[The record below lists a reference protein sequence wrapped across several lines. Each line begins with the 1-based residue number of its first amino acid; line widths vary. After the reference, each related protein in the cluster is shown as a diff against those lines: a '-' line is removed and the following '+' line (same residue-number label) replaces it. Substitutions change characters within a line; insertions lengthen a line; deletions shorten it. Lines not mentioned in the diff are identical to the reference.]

1 MTLRIE
7 SVSDEHGTTIRLIGR
22 MQAQHVE
29 ELRAQIGASGARV
42 VLDLE
47 DLSLVD
53 IDAVR
58 RSTVLPVTLGE
69 EDPVP
74 DSLTDE
80 VMWLVANRK
89 FDGYR
94 ALVAAAPARV
104 DRFPLLPYAATALGV
119 GEGDSVRA
127 VPLAPRDR

>member
-29 ELRAQIGASGARV
+29 ELKVQIGASGSRV

-47 DLSLVD
+47 ELSLVD

-58 RSTVLPVTLGE
+58 FLG
-69 EDPVP
+69 
-74 DSLTDE
+74 
-80 VMWLVANRK
+80 AC
-89 FDGYR
+89 R
-94 ALVAAAPARV
+94 AGGISIVQCPPYINDWIAKERGRWSAP
-104 DRFPLLPYAATALGV
+104 
-119 GEGDSVRA
+119 
-127 VPLAPRDR
+127 

>member
-29 ELRAQIGASGARV
+29 ELKAQIDDSGARV

-47 DLSLVD
+47 ELSLVD

-58 RSTVLPVTLGE
+58 FLGACRAAGISIVQCPPYIDDWIAKERS
-69 EDPVP
+69 
-74 DSLTDE
+74 
-80 VMWLVANRK
+80 
-89 FDGYR
+89 
-94 ALVAAAPARV
+94 
-104 DRFPLLPYAATALGV
+104 
-119 GEGDSVRA
+119 
-127 VPLAPRDR
+127 RDT

>member
-29 ELRAQIGASGARV
+29 ELKAQIGAGGARI

-47 DLSLVD
+47 ELGLVD

-58 RSTVLPVTLGE
+58 FLGICQAGG
-69 EDPVP
+69 V
-74 DSLTDE
+74 SI
-80 VMWLVANRK
+80 VHC
-89 FDGYR
+89 
-94 ALVAAAPARV
+94 APYINDWIAKER
-104 DRFPLLPYAATALGV
+104 G
-119 GEGDSVRA
+119 
-127 VPLAPRDR
+127 RDT

>member
-29 ELRAQIGASGARV
+29 ELKAQIAASEARV

-47 DLSLVD
+47 ELSLVD

-58 RSTVLPVTLGE
+58 FLGACRAGGISIVE
-69 EDPVP
+69 CPPYIDDWITNEWA
-74 DSLTDE
+74 DS
-80 VMWLVANRK
+80 
-89 FDGYR
+89 
-94 ALVAAAPARV
+94 
-104 DRFPLLPYAATALGV
+104 
-119 GEGDSVRA
+119 
-127 VPLAPRDR
+127 

>member
-29 ELRAQIGASGARV
+29 ELKAQIGASGSRV

-47 DLSLVD
+47 ELSLVD

-58 RSTVLPVTLGE
+58 FLGTCQAGGISIVHC
-69 EDPVP
+69 P
-74 DSLTDE
+74 
-80 VMWLVANRK
+80 
-89 FDGYR
+89 
-94 ALVAAAPARV
+94 
-104 DRFPLLPYAATALGV
+104 PYIDDWIAKELG
-119 GEGDSVRA
+119 
-127 VPLAPRDR
+127 RDT

>member
-47 DLSLVD
+47 ELGLVD
-53 IDAVR
+53 IHAVR
-58 RSTVLPVTLGE
+58 FLGTCQVGGISIVHCPPYINDWIANERS
-69 EDPVP
+69 
-74 DSLTDE
+74 
-80 VMWLVANRK
+80 
-89 FDGYR
+89 
-94 ALVAAAPARV
+94 
-104 DRFPLLPYAATALGV
+104 
-119 GEGDSVRA
+119 
-127 VPLAPRDR
+127 RDT

>member
-29 ELRAQIGASGARV
+29 ELKAQIGASGARV

-47 DLSLVD
+47 ELSLLD

-58 RSTVLPVTLGE
+58 FLGTCQAGGLSTGQCPPYLNDWLGKDRSRDTYTVGT
-69 EDPVP
+69 
-74 DSLTDE
+74 
-80 VMWLVANRK
+80 
-89 FDGYR
+89 
-94 ALVAAAPARV
+94 APESS
-104 DRFPLLPYAATALGV
+104 D
-119 GEGDSVRA
+119 
-127 VPLAPRDR
+127 